1 MSHFLWVV
9 NSVGC
14 GDTIGAVPSH
24 VYKALEGAL
33 NAKSK
38 AERELK
44 MYTNLVSS
52 HLLPSFDFL
61 SFFLQDWTIVRPGG
75 LRNHSPSG
83 KAIFTEDIMAS
94 GSVSR
99 EDVAELLIK
108 VLGSTGQCTRREL
121 TVVDPT
127 FNPDYRYVPFN
138 F

>member
-1 MSHFLWVV
+1 
-9 NSVGC
+9 
-14 GDTIGAVPSH
+14 
-24 VYKALEGAL
+24 
-33 NAKSK
+33 
-38 AERELK
+38 
-44 MYTNLVSS
+44 
-52 HLLPSFDFL
+52 
-61 SFFLQDWTIVRPGG
+61 
-75 LRNHSPSG
+75 
-83 KAIFTEDIMAS
+83 MAS